1 MSKRSSG
8 RNSIGSK
15 PQIRVFKYSILRV
28 LFVRVTYSYFSRY
41 RVFSSTS
48 FILER
53 IRYYL
58 KMAKAFVSKA
68 SSGAPDLLRNIL
80 ISNLIY

>member
-28 LFVRVTYSYFSRY
+28 LFVRVT
-41 RVFSSTS
+41 
-48 FILER
+48 
-53 IRYYL
+53 
-58 KMAKAFVSKA
+58 
-68 SSGAPDLLRNIL
+68 
-80 ISNLIY
+80 